1 MAEVLEVKHNEA
13 ARRYEAE
20 VEGQLAVVDYRQAE
34 GQLTLTHTGVPKS
47 LEGRGIGSALVKAV
61 LDDVRAR
68 GLEVVPECPFISA
81 YIRRHQEYLPL
92 VEASSREPLRRAD

>member
-1 MAEVLEVKHNEA
+1 MVEALEVKHNEA

-20 VEGQLAVVDYRQAE
+20 VEGQLAVVDYWQRD
-34 GQLTLTHTGVPKS
+34 GRLTLTHTGVPTP

-68 GLEVVPECPFISA
+68 GLEVVPECPFVSA

-92 VEASSREPLRRAD
+92 VESSWREPLRRAD